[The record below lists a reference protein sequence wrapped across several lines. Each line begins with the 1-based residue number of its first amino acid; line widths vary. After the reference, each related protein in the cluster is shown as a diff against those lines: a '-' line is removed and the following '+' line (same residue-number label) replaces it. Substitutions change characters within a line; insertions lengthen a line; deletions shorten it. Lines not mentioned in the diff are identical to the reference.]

1 MKIKITDFFNKLS
14 RNIIKSKK
22 LAVTLSI
29 MFLVVSAVAILISGS
44 INIYK
49 IFNSNQQVV
58 AKEQQVLAT
67 DAVNKVT
74 SFIKD
79 KTVILSSISNVTN
92 LVDNVTESQNVLSK
106 MLRLD
111 SAFRQ
116 IAIVDLNNNI
126 NFRRKQLI
134 ALP

>member
-116 IAIVDLNNNI
+116 IAIVDLNNN
-126 NFRRKQLI
+126 
-134 ALP
+134 